1 MIAFDPELIRHYDQP
16 APRYT
21 SYPAAT
27 HFRDD
32 FQERSYREQV
42 ASSNEDPIP
51 RPLSLYVHVPFCFSP
66 CFYCGCHRLIV
77 HPKRATAEGAEY
89 LRRLIREIE
98 LQASLFDP
106 GREVVQLHLGGG
118 TPTFLDDANLARLVE
133 SIGRAFRLDWE
144 EDRDF
149 SIEVD
154 PRTVT
159 PERIALLADL
169 GFNRLSLGVQ
179 DFDPEV
185 QLAVNRIQPVETVA
199 SLLATARAVGF
210 VSINLDLIYGL
221 PNQTRDSFART
232 LEQVVALC
240 PDRLAVYGYA
250 HLPQRFPAQRH
261 IPAEALPDPETR
273 LALLAIAVER
283 LTEAG
288 YRYIGM
294 DHFARPEDELARAF
308 ERGRLHRNFNG
319 YSTHPECA
327 LVGLGLSSIGFVG
340 DAYAQ
345 NTRSLSRYYAAIDQG
360 RLAIERGLVL
370 SEEDHLRRAIIQ
382 DIMCRDEIHFEAY
395 ERRFDI
401 VFAERFG
408 AELKQLAELERDG
421 LIELGA
427 SGFRILPR
435 GRLLLRAIARC
446 FDAYLSEERVAS
458 LPRHSRII

>member
-1 MIAFDPELIRHYDQP
+1 MIAFDPELIRRYDQP

-21 SYPAAT
+21 SYPTAT

-32 FQERSYREQV
+32 FRETSYREQV

-51 RPLSLYVHVPFCFSP
+51 RPLSLYVHIPFCFSP

-133 SIGRAFRLDWE
+133 GIGRAFRLARE

-232 LEQVVALC
+232 LEQVVALR
-240 PDRLAVYGYA
+240 PNRLAVYGYA
-250 HLPQRFPAQRH
+250 HLPQRFAAQRH

-294 DHFARPEDELARAF
+294 DHFALPEDELARAF
-308 ERGRLHRNFNG
+308 EGGRLHRNFNG

-345 NTRSLSRYYAAIDQG
+345 NTRSLSRYYEAIDQG

-370 SEEDHLRRAIIQ
+370 SEEDHLRRTIIQ
-382 DIMCRDEIHFEAY
+382 DIMCRDEIRFEAY

-408 AELKQLAELERDG
+408 AELKRLAELERDG

-446 FDAYLSEERVAS
+446 FDAYLADQRVAP